1 MLYFN
6 RPEDENGYLSNRYPA
21 TITLNDIHYQSVK
34 QYTLHQKALLFQ
46 DLEAAEKI
54 LSAQTDAELDAASR
68 NIRDYNVKL
77 WHGARQII
85 VFRGLI
91 RKFKQNRDLLQQLLN
106 TRDEVL
112 VGCDPDDP
120 VWGIG
125 ISLDDPR
132 RSDIDAWPGQNLLG
146 LTLMQVRKFLQE

>member
-6 RPEDENGYLSNRYPA
+6 HPDEENGYLSNRYPA
-21 TITLNDIHYQSVK
+21 TIVLNDILYQSVK
-34 QYTLHQKALLFQ
+34 QYTLHQKALLFH

-54 LSAQTDAELDAASR
+54 LAAQSDAELDAASLG
-68 NIRDYNVKL
+68 IRDYNVKL

-91 RKFKQNRDLLQQLLN
+91 RKFKQHRDLLQDLLS

-125 ISLDDPR
+125 LPLGDPR
-132 RSDIDAWPGQNLLG
+132 CSDIDAWPGQNLLG
-146 LTLMQVRKFLQE
+146 LTLMQVRRFLQE